1 MIEDKI
7 FVRSNFYKKKKKKK
21 QNGKF
26 LFFILADTFVGGN
39 APCWGLG
46 RSPEI
51 FFFLAQNL

>member
-7 FVRSNFYKKKKKKK
+7 FVRSGFFFKKKK

-26 LFFILADTFVGGN
+26 LFFILADTFVRRS
-39 APCWGLG
+39 APCWGSG

-51 FFFLAQNL
+51 IFFLAQNP